1 MISSPGFTA
10 VTSPEGAFEI
20 RGTPPGRYRLK
31 ASRGVRSNRERGK
44 RCQGRTANA
53 HASFWSRKCKER
65 ISVLEDGNVQEAKTD
80 EAS

>member
-31 ASRGVRSNRERGK
+31 AWHGAFGAIEREVSVARAEQLTLTLAFGPGNAK
-44 RCQGRTANA
+44 R
-53 HASFWSRKCKER
+53 E
-65 ISVLEDGNVQEAKTD
+65 
-80 EAS
+80 